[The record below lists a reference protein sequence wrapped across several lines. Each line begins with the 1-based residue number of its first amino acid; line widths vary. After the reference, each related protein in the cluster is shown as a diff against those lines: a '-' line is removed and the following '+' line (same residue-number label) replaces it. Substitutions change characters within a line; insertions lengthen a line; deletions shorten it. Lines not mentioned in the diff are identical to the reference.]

1 MLYLAKLSFRS
12 EGKINSSPEK
22 QNLKE
27 FITTKTALQKVSDTV
42 LQAEKKGY

>member
-12 EGKINSSPEK
+12 EGKIKSSPEA
-22 QNLKE
+22 NLKE
-27 FITTKTALQKVSDTV
+27 FISTKTALQESARQV